1 MQWERGGYQA
11 EEKRGPEYTW
21 TPRKENIT
29 SSLLFYW
36 QFKQAPA
43 QSWRLWKTLR
53 CTEIRWKIS
62 NFLPVVNSVCSLCSD
77 PSLCSW
83 EVLRHPGHLEMSDK
97 RKLTALPNPLLNLSL
112 SSSFFP
118 QYVTKDFITKMCL
131 TKFQIY
137 ILLKWQRLEA
147 TVFKATEYW
156 WIKNLQTWRRW
167 PTSEGDLTQF
177 LAITESQN
185 VFKFLRLASVPE
197 TPCTF
202 KVMT

>member
-1 MQWERGGYQA
+1 MGGYQA
-11 EEKRGPEYTW
+11 VEKREPACTC
-21 TPRKENIT
+21 TPRKENII

-36 QFKQAPA
+36 QLKQVPA
-43 QSWRLWKTLR
+43 ESWRVWATLW
-53 CTEIRWKIS
+53 CTKITWKLS

-77 PSLCSW
+77 PSRCSW

-97 RKLTALPNPLLNLSL
+97 RKLTAPPNPLLNLSL
-112 SSSFFP
+112 SLPFFP
-118 QYVTKDFITKMCL
+118 QYVTKDFRTKMCL
-131 TKFQIY
+131 MKFQIY

-156 WIKNLQTWRRW
+156 WIKNLPTRRSW
-167 PTSEGDLTQF
+167 PTSEGDLSQF

-185 VFKFLRLASVPE
+185 VFQFLRLASAPE